1 MQDKICNEDNLTENG
16 RLKIAWIRSGLSQEE
31 FRAKIGISLSSLST
45 LIKGKSPVSWP
56 VAYAVEIMHGFDADW
71 IKEGKGISRAD
82 PSKRLDPWQRMILEL
97 FNRQLDSEFLERILT
112 GMEWDERAND
122 VLEYAEFAYLEGVMS
137 PEEHAEF
144 TANIRKQLN
153 ELQQERRIFFEQLN
167 RGLPWEAEKD
177 YGGESRMTRRMRGFW
192 KEIQPDKDVDPEE
205 GGGSI
210 LLQHII
216 RPLIM
221 YFHFGE
227 NEWNRIKDQWIAHQ
241 RVVVEDRFYHL
252 ALEAI
257 RELQAEIKELI
268 TASDDQRKFIK
279 EIRPKHIRRG
289 EAKFMSEDDIDQLL
303 KTHNKGESDGTD
315 G

>member
-1 MQDKICNEDNLTENG
+1 MQDRICREDFLTENG
-16 RLKIAWIRSGLSQEE
+16 RLKIAWIRSDLSQKDFAE
-31 FRAKIGISLSSLST
+31 KIDISLSSLST
-45 LIKGKSPVSWP
+45 LLKGKSPVSWP
-56 VAYAVEIMHGFDADW
+56 VAYAVENIHRFDADW
-71 IKEGKGISRAD
+71 IKRGEGISRAD
-82 PSKRLDPWQRMILEL
+82 PRKRLDPWKRMILEL
-97 FNRQLDSEFLERILT
+97 FDRQLDSEFLERILT

-122 VLEYAEFAYLEGVMS
+122 VLEYAEFAYLEGAMS
-137 PEEHAEF
+137 PEKHAEF
-144 TANIRKQLN
+144 TANIRKKLN
-153 ELQQERRIFFEQLN
+153 ELQQERRNFFEQLN
-167 RGLPWEAEKD
+167 RGLPWEAEND
-177 YGGESRMTRRMRGFW
+177 FGGESRMTRRLREFW
-192 KEIQPDKDVDPEE
+192 REIQPDKHVDPDE

-241 RVVVEDRFYHL
+241 RVMVEDRFYHL

-257 RELQAEIKELI
+257 REVQAEIKELI
-268 TASDDQRKFIK
+268 TASDDQLKFIE

-289 EAKFMSEDDIDQLL
+289 EAKFMSEDEIDQLL
-303 KTHNKGESDGTD
+303 KTHNKGDADGTD